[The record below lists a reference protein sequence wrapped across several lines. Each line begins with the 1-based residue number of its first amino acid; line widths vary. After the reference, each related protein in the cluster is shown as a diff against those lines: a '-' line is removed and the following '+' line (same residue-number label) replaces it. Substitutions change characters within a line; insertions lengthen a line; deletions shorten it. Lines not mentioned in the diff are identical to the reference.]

1 MILVIQIV
9 LWMASGVIM
18 SWFHIE
24 TVRGEH
30 TTAHQIAPE
39 LDPYNYVAPGGVIAR
54 EDGALELTLR
64 HFQGIPVYEVIT
76 ASGATLYDAESGDK
90 ISPIDEDTAR
100 EIAER
105 DFDGDGEIV
114 RIALLEETPQEYRRS
129 LPVWRADFNDK
140 RNTRLYISPETG
152 KVISR
157 RNDIWRLYDF
167 FWMLHIMDYDER
179 EDFNNPLVKIA
190 SAAGLIFVLT
200 GLYLLFVRGGRK
212 ILVRDTQRIFG
223 HSNSKPP
230 ESKTPPEADGA

>member
-1 MILVIQIV
+1 MNIANLIHRIHVWAGLILVIQIV

-167 FWMLHIMDYDER
+167 FWMLHIMDYDTRTEV
-179 EDFNNPLVKIA
+179 NHPLLQWSSIVATLFGIT
-190 SAAGLIFVLT
+190 GIWLVFVSLRRRLT
-200 GLYLLFVRGGRK
+200 R
-212 ILVRDTQRIFG
+212 
-223 HSNSKPP
+223 
-230 ESKTPPEADGA
+230 PEARP